1 MTTSASGRPPA
12 KITSPEILHVQLRD
26 MLSVVAEI
34 FERRGIE
41 YFLCA
46 GTALG
51 AVRGGDLIP
60 WDFDVDLL
68 VPLSAYPAALRAL
81 RECLPPRYAVQDP
94 AVDAT
99 YDHLFCRVHL
109 ASTHHKYVHVDLFP
123 LGGTFAWKPAQRAQ
137 LRVSRRLRRV
147 FYARTR
153 LMASSESLDRPRVVM
168 ATLRLAARAL
178 PRRSLLWAFRVVCQL
193 RGPRSSHLTNLAA
206 GYLER
211 EAMPRR
217 LFEQPARVTV
227 ADRSHLC
234 PSPPEE
240 YLERLYG
247 DYATPPPD
255 EEQKRLL
262 AFFDSWYLPTLRE
275 VSPDLGP

>member
-1 MTTSASGRPPA
+1 MTTSAAGRPPP

-26 MLSVVAEI
+26 MLSVVAGI
-34 FERRGIE
+34 FERREVE

-68 VPLSAYPAALRAL
+68 VPLTAYPAALGAL
-81 RECLPPRYAVQDP
+81 RECLPPRYAVKDP
-94 AVDAT
+94 AVDST

-137 LRVSRRLRRV
+137 LRVSRRLRRL

-153 LMASSESLDRPRVVM
+153 LVSSSGSPDVPRVVL

-178 PRRSLLWAFRVVCQL
+178 PRRSLLWAFRGVCTL
-193 RGPRSSHLTNLAA
+193 RGPRSPHLTNIAA

-217 LFEQPARVTV
+217 LFERPVRVSIS
-227 ADRSHLC
+227 DRSYPC

-247 DYATPPPD
+247 DYATPPPAH
-255 EEQKRLL
+255 EQKRLL
-262 AFFDSWYLPTLRE
+262 AFFDSWYLPTLCK
-275 VSPDLGP
+275 VSLDLGP